1 MILRKPY
8 AFFIRYFRLI
18 NLIMA
23 ILMGILIYRTGII
36 AKFFSDYIND
46 YVTASNGFMV
56 SNYISLYSFLLALL
70 IIVLTIVVLSVLFVK
85 EKPKKL
91 YITNL
96 ILYIGV
102 IVLYGFDYYIMHGVN
117 EAILDIRVSKA
128 ASDITNI
135 VLILQVIAFVLTLIR
150 ATGFDIKSF
159 NFATDLQQL
168 DIDTKDNEEFEVAV
182 EFDKN
187 KMNRNFRKNVRN
199 ILHTYQERK
208 FLINLIVIIFI
219 IIIIFVIFVNR
230 IIYRADYKEGQPFQA
245 SRVVMNV
252 KNAYITQNDQNG
264 NLMMIKN
271 GELSEDFAL
280 VVIKFDVRGLSSDK
294 DQTLNTGLI
303 TLRVG
308 GHSYGQTTKYN
319 DNLTDIGT
327 PYVDQKLS
335 EEFTNYILAFEIP
348 ANEMDK
354 NMTLKF
360 NDNISYVKGE
370 LGAKNIFVNLK
381 PQDLTEEKELKEEKI
396 NDTVSFSGSI
406 LGNSE
411 LIINEIT
418 IDDKFQIAYDFCLNK
433 NKCYKSYEY
442 VTPTAT
448 GNYFKTLMRI
458 NGDFEPDTAANVENI
473 NDIYY
478 FLNEYGT
485 IHYKIGD
492 KWYSHKIDSQLIKP
506 KTGKDNYYYIEVNK
520 SVKNASEIYLIF
532 DVRDYSYK
540 YVLK

>member
-8 AFFIRYFRLI
+8 AFFIKYFRLF

-36 AKFFSDYIND
+36 ARFFSDYIND

-56 SNYISLYSFLLALL
+56 GSYINLYSFLLALL
-70 IIVLTIVVLSVLFVK
+70 IIILTIVVLSVLFVK

-128 ASDITNI
+128 AGDITNI
-135 VLILQVIAFVLTLIR
+135 VLIFQVIAFVLTLIR

-159 NFATDLQQL
+159 NFATDLQKL

-187 KMNRNFRKNVRN
+187 KMNRNMRKTARN
-199 ILHTYQERK
+199 IIHTYQERK
-208 FLINLIVIIFI
+208 YLINLIIIIVI
-219 IIIIFVIFVNR
+219 IIIAFILFINKT
-230 IIYRADYKEGQPFQA
+230 IYSANYKEGQPFQA
-245 SRVVMNV
+245 SRVVMNI
-252 KNAYITQNDQNG
+252 KNAYITQNDSNG
-264 NLMMIKN
+264 NLIMIKD
-271 GELSEDFAL
+271 GKLSEKLAL
-280 VVIKFDVRGLSSDK
+280 VVIKFDVRRLSTDENQK
-294 DQTLNTGLI
+294 LNTGLI
-303 TLRVG
+303 TLRIG
-308 GHSYGQTTKYN
+308 DKSYSQTPQYN

-335 EEFTNYILAFEIP
+335 EEFTNYILAFVIP
-348 ANEMDK
+348 FDKINEK
-354 NMTLKF
+354 MTLKF

-381 PQDLTEEKELKEEKI
+381 PQDLTGEKELKEEKI
-396 NDTVSFSGSI
+396 NEIVSFSGSI

-411 LIINEIT
+411 LVINEFT
-418 IDDKFQIAYDFCLNK
+418 IDDKFKIAYDFCASK
-433 NKCYKSYEY
+433 NNCYKSYEY

-458 NGDFEPDTAANVENI
+458 NGDFEPDTANNVEDV

-478 FLNEYGT
+478 FLNEFGT

-492 KWYSHKIDSQLIKP
+492 EWYSHKINSQLIRP
-506 KTGKDNYYYIEVNK
+506 KTGKDNYYYIEINK
-520 SVKNASEIYLIF
+520 DIKKASEIYLTFSI
-532 DVRDYSYK
+532 RDYHYK

>member
-8 AFFIRYFRLI
+8 AFFIRYFRLF

-36 AKFFSDYIND
+36 AKFFNDYLKD
-46 YVTASNGFMV
+46 YVTASNGFV
-56 SNYISLYSFLLALL
+56 VGNYINLYSFLLALL
-70 IIVLTIVVLSVLFVK
+70 IIILTIIVLSVLLVK
-85 EKPKKL
+85 DKPKKL
-91 YITNL
+91 YIANL

-135 VLILQVIAFVLTLIR
+135 ILIIQIVVLILTLIR

-168 DIDTKDNEEFEVAV
+168 DINTKDNEEFEVAV

-187 KMNRNFRKNVRN
+187 KMNRNIRKNIRN
-199 ILHTYQERK
+199 IMHTYQERK
-208 FLINLIVIIFI
+208 FLINLIIIIVVIIIAFLIFI
-219 IIIIFVIFVNR
+219 NR
-230 IIYRADYKEGQPFQA
+230 MIYRADYKEGEPFQA
-245 SRVVMNV
+245 SRVVMNI
-252 KNAYITQNDQNG
+252 KNAYITQNDRNG
-264 NLMMIKN
+264 KLMMIKDGN
-271 GELSEDFAL
+271 IGEDKAL
-280 VVIKFDVRGLSSDK
+280 VIIKFDVRGLGSDK

-303 TLRVG
+303 TLRIDDK
-308 GHSYGQTTKYN
+308 SYSQTTKYN
-319 DNLTDIGT
+319 NEITDIGT
-327 PYVDQKLS
+327 PYVDQTLS

-348 ANEMDK
+348 ADQANK
-354 NMTLKF
+354 KMTLKF

-370 LGAKNIFVNLK
+370 LGAKNIFVTLN
-381 PQDLTEEKELKEEKI
+381 PHDLTEDKEIKEEKI
-396 NDTVSFSGSI
+396 KETMSFSGSI

-418 IDDKFQIAYDFCLNK
+418 IDDKFKISYDFCASK
-433 NKCYKSYEY
+433 NNCYKSYEY

-458 NGDFEPDTAANVENI
+458 NGDFEIDTAANVENI
-473 NDIYY
+473 TDLYY
-478 FLNEYGT
+478 FLNGFGT
-485 IHYKIGD
+485 INYKVGD
-492 KWYSHKIDSQLIKP
+492 TWYSHKINSQLVKP
-506 KTGKDNYYYIEVNK
+506 KTGKDNFYYIEVDRN
-520 SVKNASEIYLIF
+520 VKNASEIYLTF
-532 DVRDYSYK
+532 DIRDYHYK

>member
-8 AFFIRYFRLI
+8 AFFIKYFRLI

-36 AKFFSDYIND
+36 AKFFNDYIKD

-70 IIVLTIVVLSVLFVK
+70 IIILTIVVLSVLFVK
-85 EKPKKL
+85 DKPKKL
-91 YITNL
+91 YIINL

-135 VLILQVIAFVLTLIR
+135 ILILQVIAFILTLIR

-159 NFATDLQQL
+159 NFATDLQKL

-187 KMNRNFRKNVRN
+187 KMNRNVRKTFRN
-199 ILHTYQERK
+199 IMHTYQERK

-219 IIIIFVIFVNR
+219 IVIVFIIFINR
-230 IIYRADYKEGQPFQA
+230 TIYRADYKEGSPFQA
-245 SRVVMNV
+245 SRVVMNI
-252 KNAYITQNDQNG
+252 KNTYITQNDQNG
-264 NLMMIKN
+264 NLMMIQN
-271 GELSEDFAL
+271 GELSENLTL
-280 VVIKFDVRGLSSDK
+280 VVIKFDVRRLGSDEE
-294 DQTLNTGLI
+294 QTLNTGLI
-303 TLRVG
+303 TLRIG
-308 GHSYGQTTKYN
+308 DKSYGQTTKYN

-348 ANEMDK
+348 MDEANK
-354 NMTLKF
+354 RMTLKF

-370 LGAKNIFVNLK
+370 LGAKNIFVTLK

-396 NDTVSFSGSI
+396 NETISFSGSI

-411 LIINEIT
+411 LVINEFA
-418 IDDKFQIAYDFCLNK
+418 IDDKFKIAYDFCINT

-458 NGDFEPDTAANVENI
+458 NGDFEPDTAANVENV

-478 FLNEYGT
+478 FLNEFGT

-492 KWYSHKIDSQLIKP
+492 KWYSHKINSQLIKP
-506 KTGKDNYYYIEVNK
+506 KIGEDNFYYIEINK
-520 SVKNASEIYLIF
+520 DIRNASEIYLTFGI
-532 DVRDYSYK
+532 RDYNYK